1 MTHTKKYAK
10 TTAFVLLCIFF
21 LTYAIYHIGNA
32 FREKISL
39 FTVTKESLE
48 YTEDLSGYIFR
59 DETVLYGTG
68 ISCSYKYE
76 DGEKIAKNS
85 TVAKSYRT
93 ENANLRKSIEILE
106 SKIDILKKSATSLY
120 IDLEQTD
127 KKISELRT
135 DIALKISSGNVS
147 SVERL
152 QNDLLVLLH
161 QRSLAEQNKKNYDAE
176 ITALQAEL
184 AVLLSSESAISI
196 DVISPSSGYFYSYT
210 DGLESLFTGS
220 AAQNISFE
228 SYDDIISATPSKSSA
243 AVGNVASI
251 GKWYFVCKTEIS
263 KAEEIV
269 TDKMYECVFTD
280 NSCEERIPLLAEI
293 KIVDPK
299 SSEVILVFSSTSM
312 KSNFDFSREQRA
324 TFYIAKAEGLR
335 VPSSAIRVEEGQ
347 TIVYIIKEGVCR
359 PRKINIIF
367 EKSGYCIVSLPEN
380 NTFLAMYDRI
390 ITDQNGLYDGMVINY

>member
-1 MTHTKKYAK
+1 MTKTKKYAK

-32 FREKISL
+32 FREKIEL

-48 YTEDLSGYIFR
+48 YTEDLSGYVFR
-59 DETVLYGTG
+59 DETILYGTG
-68 ISCSYKYE
+68 ISCSYKY
-76 DGEKIAKNS
+76 DNGEKIAKNS
-85 TVAKSYRT
+85 TVAKAYRA
-93 ENANLRKSIEILE
+93 ENAHLRESITTLE
-106 SKIDILKKSATSLY
+106 GKIDVLKKSSTSLH

-127 KKISELRT
+127 KKIADLRT
-135 DIALKISSGNVS
+135 EIALKISSGNVS

-161 QRSLAEQNKKNYDAE
+161 QRSLAEQNKKNYETE
-176 ITALQAEL
+176 IIALQSEL
-184 AVLLSSESAISI
+184 AVLLSSESAIST
-196 DVISPSSGYFYSYT
+196 DVVSPTSGYFYSYT
-210 DGLESLFTGS
+210 DGLESVFTAA

-228 SYDDIISATPSKSSA
+228 SYDRLISTAPSKSPA
-243 AVGNVASI
+243 AIGKVASI

-269 TDKMYECVFTD
+269 TDQVYECVFTD

-293 KIVDPK
+293 KIVDPQ
-299 SSEVILVFSSTSM
+299 SSEVLLVFSCTNM
-312 KSNFDFSREQRA
+312 KSDFDFSREQRA
-324 TFYIAKAEGLR
+324 TFYISKAEGLR

-367 EKSGYCIVSLPEN
+367 EKSGYCIVSLPEDK
-380 NTFLAMYDRI
+380 TFLAMYDRI
-390 ITDQNGLYDGMVINY
+390 IMDQNGLYDGMVINY